1 LQTLVRAAIR
11 PDEQIH
17 FGGHGKPIQSTGG
30 EGTCRDDHAP
40 AGMVFDIAGRV
51 DAKHSQ
57 SISIN
62 MAKVKSFGER
72 IADALVEDGLL
83 TTKQIEELLE
93 QQKKEGA
100 RLIKL
105 IIDKAYVSDQDL
117 AVSMGRVLNVPPVNL
132 ARIAIPPEI
141 FELLPRDT
149 AYNHKVIPVSRLENK
164 LFLAMADPLNVLA
177 LDDVKRLTR
186 LEITPLIASEK
197 AILEKLNAI
206 DASKSSS
213 MEDIIEDA
221 AKQREADEEAGT
233 IENIREAVEDVNLD
247 RLAAST
253 EEAPVIKLA
262 NLIVLQA
269 IKDRA
274 SDIHLEPF
282 EKTVRL
288 RYRVDGVLIDATP
301 PPKQMQLALASR
313 FKIMSNLDIAE
324 RRLPQDG
331 RMRVKVSGRDFD
343 LRVSVLPT
351 VHGEKIVLRVLDK
364 TNLSASVDKLG
375 LDPET
380 FKQFRNAIDA
390 PHGLILV
397 TGPTGSGKTT
407 TLYSALNELNNPI
420 YNIVT
425 VEDPV
430 EFQIAGINQV
440 PTKKEIGLTFASAL
454 RSILRQD
461 PDIIMIGE
469 IRDTETAEIAIEA
482 ALTGHQVLSTM
493 HCNDAPGAIARLD
506 DMGIAPFLISS
517 SVILSCAQRLIR
529 RICSH
534 CKEPVTYP
542 PKMFED
548 LGIDPAMFAGMQ
560 LFRGHGCERCKN
572 SGYAG
577 RMAII
582 EAMTMSDQIRK
593 LIIARANTRELA
605 KVAISQGMRTLR
617 MAALDRARDGVST
630 LEQVL
635 VMTSSH

>member
-1 LQTLVRAAIR
+1 
-11 PDEQIH
+11 
-17 FGGHGKPIQSTGG
+17 
-30 EGTCRDDHAP
+30 
-40 AGMVFDIAGRV
+40 
-51 DAKHSQ
+51 
-57 SISIN
+57 

-83 TTKQIEELLE
+83 GANQVVELLE

-100 RLIKL
+100 RLVKL
-105 IIDKAYVSDQDL
+105 IVEKAYVSEQDL
-117 AVSMGRVLNVPPVNL
+117 AVCMGRVLNVTPINL
-132 ARIAIPPEI
+132 ARAHVPPDLV
-141 FELLPRDT
+141 ELFPRET
-149 AYNHKVIPVSRLENK
+149 MHTHRVIPISRLENR
-164 LFLAMADPLNVLA
+164 LFLAMADPLNVIA
-177 LDDVKRLTR
+177 LDDVKRITK
-186 LEITPLIASEK
+186 LEITPLIAAEK
-197 AILEKLNAI
+197 AIADKLTAL
-206 DASKSSS
+206 DAAKGGS
-213 MEDIIEDA
+213 MEDIIQDA
-221 AKQREADEEAGT
+221 QKQQEAEADADSV
-233 IENIREAVEDVNLD
+233 ENIRETVEDVSID
-247 RLAAST
+247 KLAASG

-262 NLIVLQA
+262 NLMIVQA

-282 EKTVRL
+282 EKTMRL

-313 FKIMSNLDIAE
+313 FKIMSSLDIAE

-331 RMRVKVSGRDFD
+331 RMRVKVSGKDYD
-343 LRVSVLPT
+343 LRVSILPT

-364 TNLSASVDKLG
+364 TNLTASIDKLG

-380 FKQFRNAIDA
+380 FKNFKAAIDA

-407 TLYSALNELNNPI
+407 TLYSALNELNSPV
-420 YNIVT
+420 YNIIT

-430 EFQIAGINQV
+430 EFQIPGINQV
-440 PTKKEIGLTFASAL
+440 PTKKDIGLSFANAL

-517 SVILSCAQRLIR
+517 SVILSCAQRLMR

-542 PKMFED
+542 DKMFND
-548 LGIDPAMFAGMQ
+548 LGIEPATFSGVQ
-560 LFRGHGCERCKN
+560 LFRGRGCDRCKN

-582 EAMTMSDQIRK
+582 EAMNINDQIRK
-593 LIIARANTRELA
+593 LIIARASTREMA
-605 KVAISQGMRTLR
+605 KVAVNQGMKTLR
-617 MAALDRARDGVST
+617 MVGLDRAREGIST

-635 VMTSSH
+635 VVTSSH

>member
-1 LQTLVRAAIR
+1 M
-11 PDEQIH
+11 P
-17 FGGHGKPIQSTGG
+17 P
-30 EGTCRDDHAP
+30 
-40 AGMVFDIAGRV
+40 
-51 DAKHSQ
+51 
-57 SISIN
+57 
-62 MAKVKSFGER
+62 VKTFGER

-83 TTKQIEELLE
+83 TSQQVEELLE
-93 QQKKEGA
+93 QQKREGT
-100 RLIKL
+100 RFIKL
-105 IIDKAYVSDQDL
+105 VIDKSHVSEQDL
-117 AVSMGRVLNVPPVNL
+117 TVSMGRVLNVPPINL
-132 ARIAIPPEI
+132 SRISIVPEVAD
-141 FELLPRDT
+141 LLPREI
-149 AYNHKVIPVSRLENK
+149 ALNHKVIPVSRLENK

-177 LDDVKRLTR
+177 VDDVKRITK
-186 LEITPLIASEK
+186 LEVSTLIASEK
-197 AILEKLNAI
+197 AIADKLNSH
-206 DASKSSS
+206 DANKAGS
-213 MEDIIEDA
+213 MEDIILDA
-221 AKQREADEEAGT
+221 QKKSGDEEVET
-233 IENIREAVEDVNLD
+233 VKEASEDVNID
-247 RLAAST
+247 QLAAAG

-262 NLIVLQA
+262 NLILVQA

-274 SDIHLEPF
+274 SDIHIEPF
-282 EKTVRL
+282 EKGLRL
-288 RYRVDGVLIDATP
+288 RYRIDGVLADATP

-313 FKIMSNLDIAE
+313 FKIMSSLDIAE

-331 RMRVKVSGRDFD
+331 RMRVRVGGKDYD
-343 LRVSVLPT
+343 LRVSIMPT

-364 TNLSASVDKLG
+364 TNLSASLDKLG

-380 FKQFRNAIDA
+380 FRQFKVAVDA

-407 TLYSALNELNNPI
+407 TLYSALNELNSPI
-420 YNIVT
+420 FNIVT

-430 EFQIAGINQV
+430 EFQIPGINQV
-440 PTKKEIGLTFASAL
+440 PTKKEIGLTFANAL

-493 HCNDAPGAIARLD
+493 HCNDAAGAIARLD

-517 SVILSCAQRLIR
+517 SVILSCAQRLMR

-534 CKEPVTYP
+534 CKEPVTYTQ
-542 PKMFED
+542 KMHED
-548 LGIDPAMFAGMQ
+548 LNIDASLFDGIT
-560 LFRGHGCERCKN
+560 LYRGRGCDRCKN

-582 EAMTMSDQIRK
+582 EAMTVSDEIRK
-593 LIIARANTRELA
+593 LIISRSNSRELS
-605 KVAISQGMRTLR
+605 KIAIGQGMRTLR

-635 VMTSSH
+635 LLTSGH

>member
-1 LQTLVRAAIR
+1 
-11 PDEQIH
+11 
-17 FGGHGKPIQSTGG
+17 
-30 EGTCRDDHAP
+30 
-40 AGMVFDIAGRV
+40 
-51 DAKHSQ
+51 
-57 SISIN
+57 

-83 TTKQIEELLE
+83 SEGQVVELLE

-105 IIDKAYVSDQDL
+105 IIDKSYVSEQDL
-117 AVSMGRVLNVPPVNL
+117 AVSMGRVLNVSPINL
-132 ARIAIPPEI
+132 GRVSIPPDVI
-141 FELLPRDT
+141 ELLPRDT
-149 AYNHKVIPVSRLENK
+149 TYNYKVVPVSRLENR

-177 LDDVKRLTR
+177 LDDVKHITK
-186 LEITPLIASEK
+186 LEVTPLIASEK
-197 AILEKLNAI
+197 AIVDKLSAF
-206 DASKSSS
+206 DATKSGS
-213 MEDIIEDA
+213 MEDIIQDA
-221 AKQREADEEAGT
+221 QKQSEADAEADSVESVKEGIEEV
-233 IENIREAVEDVNLD
+233 NIDQ
-247 RLAAST
+247 LAASSG
-253 EEAPVIKLA
+253 EAPVIKLA
-262 NLIVLQA
+262 NLIIVQA

-282 EKTVRL
+282 EKGMRL
-288 RYRVDGVLIDATP
+288 RYRVDGVLMDATP

-313 FKIMSNLDIAE
+313 FKIMSSLDIAE

-331 RMRVKVSGRDFD
+331 RMRVKVGGKDFD

-351 VHGEKIVLRVLDK
+351 VHGEKVVLRVLDK
-364 TNLSASVDKLG
+364 TNLSASIDKLG

-380 FKQFRNAIDA
+380 FKQLKNAIDA

-430 EFQIAGINQV
+430 EFQIPGINQV
-440 PTKKEIGLTFASAL
+440 PTKKDIGLTFANAL

-517 SVILSCAQRLIR
+517 SVILSCAQRLMR

-534 CKEPVTYP
+534 CREPVTYP
-542 PKMFED
+542 AKMFED
-548 LGIDPAMFAGMQ
+548 LGIDPATFSGVQ
-560 LFRGHGCERCKN
+560 LYRGRGCDRCKN

-582 EAMTMSDQIRK
+582 EAMTITDQVRK

-605 KVAISQGMRTLR
+605 KVAISQGMHTLR
-617 MAALDRARDGVST
+617 MVGLDRSREGLST

-635 VMTSSH
+635 LITSAH

>member
-1 LQTLVRAAIR
+1 
-11 PDEQIH
+11 
-17 FGGHGKPIQSTGG
+17 
-30 EGTCRDDHAP
+30 
-40 AGMVFDIAGRV
+40 
-51 DAKHSQ
+51 
-57 SISIN
+57 
-62 MAKVKSFGER
+62 MAQVKSFGER

-83 TTKQIEELLE
+83 SAGQVEELLE
-93 QQKKEGA
+93 QQKKEGSRFV
-100 RLIKL
+100 RLVV
-105 IIDKAYVSDQDL
+105 DKSYVSEQDL
-117 AVSMGRVLNVPPVNL
+117 VVSMGRVLNVPPVNL
-132 ARIAIPPEI
+132 ARVSISPDIA
-141 FELLPRDT
+141 ELLPRDT
-149 AYNHKVIPVSRLENK
+149 EHGHKVLPIARLDNK

-177 LDDVKRLTR
+177 LDDVRRITK
-186 LEITPLIASEK
+186 LEIAPLIASEK
-197 AILEKLNAI
+197 AIIDKLAAL
-206 DASKSSS
+206 DSAKGSS
-213 MEDIIEDA
+213 MEDIIQSAQKQSEEDA
-221 AKQREADEEAGT
+221 EADT
-233 IENIREAVEDVNLD
+233 VEAVNEASPEVSLD
-247 RLAAST
+247 QLTASS

-262 NLIVLQA
+262 NLIIVQA

-282 EKTVRL
+282 EKNMRL

-313 FKIMSNLDIAE
+313 FKIMSSLDIAE

-331 RMRVKVSGRDFD
+331 RMRVKVSGRDYD

-364 TNLSASVDKLG
+364 SNLTASIDKLG
-375 LDPET
+375 LDPDT
-380 FKQFRNAIDA
+380 FKQVKTAIDA

-407 TLYSALNELNNPI
+407 TLYSALNELNSPQW
-420 YNIVT
+420 NIVT

-430 EFQIAGINQV
+430 EFQVPGINQV

-461 PDIIMIGE
+461 PDIVMIGE

-517 SVILSCAQRLIR
+517 SVILSCAQRLMR
-529 RICSH
+529 RTCSH

-548 LGIDPAMFAGMQ
+548 LGIDPLDFQSAT
-560 LFRGHGCERCKN
+560 LFRGRGCERCKN

-577 RMAII
+577 RLAII
-582 EAMTMSDQIRK
+582 EAMTISDQIRK
-593 LIIARANTRELA
+593 LIIGRANTREMA
-605 KVAISQGMRTLR
+605 KIAIKEGMHTLR
-617 MAALDRARDGVST
+617 MAGLDRAREGLTT

-635 VMTSSH
+635 VVTSAH